1 MNTTALVAAR
11 FDGEIVVLDPGRAA
25 LVLLDEWSAKV
36 WEACNGQSLAELS
49 KAVGGSRLRLRR
61 ALGHLSTQGLIRQ
74 ERDGWTKVAAR
85 DA

>member
-1 MNTTALVAAR
+1 MSTTAFVAAR
-11 FDGEIVVLDPGRAA
+11 LDGEIVVLDPGRAA

-49 KAVGGSRLRLRR
+49 RTVGGSHLRLRR
-61 ALGHLSTQGLIRQ
+61 ALHHLLTQGLVRQ
-74 ERDGWTKVAAR
+74 ERAGWIRIAAR